1 MDTYDYIV
9 IGSGI
14 AGLYTSLFA
23 REYGTVLLLTK
34 GQIDDCNTKYAQGG
48 IAAAIGDDDSVSL
61 HIKDTIKAGAGLC
74 DKEAVQILAQN
85 GPKEIAKLVSFGVN
99 FDTVHGKISLGLEG
113 AHSKNRILH
122 SGGDSTGEHLETVL
136 SNSVYQTKVLVK
148 EHTLVKELIVNN
160 NKIEGVSIYD
170 RKTAETKQIR
180 TKNVVLATGGGGQ
193 VYRHTTN
200 SSVATGD
207 GVSLA
212 FLAGAEVMDME
223 FYQFHPTA
231 FSMSNKPRFL
241 ISEAV
246 RGAGAKLVNSK
257 GQFFMEKYHQRADLA
272 PRDIVARAI
281 AEQME
286 ENNSDCVYL
295 DIRMLKPEISKN
307 RFPSI
312 YSFCSKQGIDF
323 TKDLIP
329 VAPAA
334 HYMIGGVRT
343 DLNGRTTIK
352 NLYACGEIACSGL
365 HGANRLASNS
375 LLETIVYARRV
386 VESSLIDFQFS
397 GKQKVFKET
406 LNMDSTEVLKK
417 DIVEPSLLDI
427 QQLMW
432 NKVGIKRN
440 SIGLSSAFKTLKTW
454 YSKTI
459 TEEKNFDVQ
468 EKVNLLL
475 LASLIAKSAEI
486 RKESRGAHYRTDF
499 STTDSKWENHIVLSK
514 E

>member
-14 AGLYTSLFA
+14 AGLYTTLFA
-23 REYGTVLLLTK
+23 REYGTVLLVTK
-34 GQIDDCNTKYAQGG
+34 GRIDDCNTKYAQGG

-61 HIKDTIKAGAGLC
+61 HIKDTMKAGAGLC
-74 DKEAVQILAQN
+74 NKEAVEILAQN
-85 GPKEIAKLVSFGVN
+85 APEEIAKLVSFGVN
-99 FDTVHGKISLGLEG
+99 FDTIHGKIALGLEG

-136 SNSVYQTKVLVK
+136 SNSVYQTRVLVK
-148 EHTLVKELIVNN
+148 EHTLVKQLIVNN
-160 NKIEGVSIYD
+160 NKIEGISVYD
-170 RKTAETKQIR
+170 RKTAETKEIR

-200 SSVATGD
+200 SLVATGD
-207 GVSLA
+207 GLSLA
-212 FLAGAEVMDME
+212 FLAGSEVMDME

-231 FSMSNKPRFL
+231 FSMPNKPCFL

-257 GQFFMEKYHQRADLA
+257 GQFFMEEYHQSADLA

-281 AEQME
+281 VDQME
-286 ENNSDCVYL
+286 KNESDCVYL
-295 DIRMLKPEISKN
+295 DIRSLKPEISKN

-386 VESSLIDFQFS
+386 VESSLTDFKFS
-397 GKQKVFKET
+397 GKQKVLKKT
-406 LNMDSTEVLKK
+406 LNVYPKELLKN
-417 DIVEPSLLDI
+417 DILEPSVLDI

-432 NKVGIKRN
+432 NKVGIKRD
-440 SIGLSSAFKTLKTW
+440 SSGLSSAFKTLMSW
-454 YSKTI
+454 YSKTV
-459 TEEKNFDVQ
+459 EVENNYDVHEQ
-468 EKVNLLL
+468 SNLLL
-475 LASLIAKSAEI
+475 LASLITKSAEI

-499 STTDSKWENHIVLSK
+499 ATTDSKWEKHIVLSK